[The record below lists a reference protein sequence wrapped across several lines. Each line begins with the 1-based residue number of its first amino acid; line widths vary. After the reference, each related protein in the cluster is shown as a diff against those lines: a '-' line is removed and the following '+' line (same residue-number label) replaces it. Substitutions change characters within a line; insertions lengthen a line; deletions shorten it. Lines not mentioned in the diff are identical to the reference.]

1 MLAILA
7 AAAAY
12 QPTPALSSSSGS
24 VVQPALKPH
33 SRGACVRRIAGVS
46 CVALPETSPP
56 DAPSPLS
63 STLSSYVDGLK
74 CPNPSAGEPSSIT
87 SYIQSLEETSPL
99 LTGTASTLT
108 DYICDL
114 IEEGSAAAPPITSLT
129 SYVEAV
135 EAELPEEIEPSVSV
149 PGSSLSSYIEN
160 VEELADDAAEDD
172 AEDDAPCGSLSC
184 YLDELDERCDPFA

>member
-1 MLAILA
+1 MVAPGA
-7 AAAAY
+7 
-12 QPTPALSSSSGS
+12 PT
-24 VVQPALKPH
+24 
-33 SRGACVRRIAGVS
+33 AGLRS
-46 CVALPETSPP
+46 QKLLDNPPKSKNPERA
-56 DAPSPLS
+56 DVKKWRSPLPP
-63 STLSSYVDGLK
+63 LFEACL
-74 CPNPSAGEPSSIT
+74 NPSAGEPSSIT

-160 VEELADDAAEDD
+160 VEDLEDVSIIDDKALVNDLGLSAHDVAAFRGPAIEGQEMDYSHMSPPRM
-172 AEDDAPCGSLSC
+172 AARRCAP
-184 YLDELDERCDPFA
+184 RPR

>member
-1 MLAILA
+1 MTSAFLCA
-7 AAAAY
+7 AHGLSIRSR
-12 QPTPALSSSSGS
+12 TPSAVPSSLSSTPSI
-24 VVQPALKPH
+24 
-33 SRGACVRRIAGVS
+33 RMGVIRDRAS
-46 CVALPETSPP
+46 A
-56 DAPSPLS
+56 APSPLS

-135 EAELPEEIEPSVSV
+135 GSTYRSEPG
-149 PGSSLSSYIEN
+149 P
-160 VEELADDAAEDD
+160 LAWN
-172 AEDDAPCGSLSC
+172 L
-184 YLDELDERCDPFA
+184 

>member
-1 MLAILA
+1 MELPTFSMTSFLCA
-7 AAAAY
+7 AHGLSIRSRTPSAA
-12 QPTPALSSSSGS
+12 PSSLSSTLSI
-24 VVQPALKPH
+24 
-33 SRGACVRRIAGVS
+33 RMGAIRDRAS
-46 CVALPETSPP
+46 A
-56 DAPSPLS
+56 APSPLS

-160 VEELADDAAEDD
+160 VEDLADDAAEDD

>member
-1 MLAILA
+1 MTSFLIA
-7 AAAAY
+7 A
-12 QPTPALSSSSGS
+12 PSGALLPSSG
-24 VVQPALKPH
+24 LG
-33 SRGACVRRIAGVS
+33 SRTDAVTARTATAGLSIRMGVIRDRAS
-46 CVALPETSPP
+46 A
-56 DAPSPLS
+56 APSPLS

-160 VEELADDAAEDD
+160 VEDLAGDAEDLADD

>member
-1 MLAILA
+1 MTSFLLA
-7 AAAAY
+7 A
-12 QPTPALSSSSGS
+12 PAGALLPSSG
-24 VVQPALKPH
+24 LG
-33 SRGACVRRIAGVS
+33 SRTDATRIARTGLS
-46 CVALPETSPP
+46 IRMGAIRDRASA
-56 DAPSPLS
+56 APSPLS

-160 VEELADDAAEDD
+160 VEDLADDAAKDD

-184 YLDELDERCDPFA
+184 YLDELDERGDPFA

>member
-1 MLAILA
+1 MTSFLLA
-7 AAAAY
+7 A
-12 QPTPALSSSSGS
+12 PSGALLPSSG
-24 VVQPALKPH
+24 LC
-33 SRGACVRRIAGVS
+33 SRTDATRIARTGLSIRMGVIRDRAS
-46 CVALPETSPP
+46 A
-56 DAPSPLS
+56 APSPLS

-160 VEELADDAAEDD
+160 VEDLADDAAEDD